1 MFLNYKYRKF
11 KLTSCYVIYDDHDDD
26 EKKTIIDFKHKRPKT
41 TNEI

>member
-11 KLTSCYVIYDDHDDD
+11 KLTSCYVIYDDHDD

>member
-11 KLTSCYVIYDDHDDD
+11 KLTSCYVIYDHDD